1 MEVID
6 VFATYSNVLIKDTPF
21 EKYDF
26 DEISYSD
33 ERKVDNILMDHN
45 LYASVYVN
53 KLENKLFVE
62 INWGDWKHE
71 HLRCKYILEN
81 NGYIQVNEQETEE
94 NGTDCYSSIH
104 SFMKL
109 HNN

>member
-1 MEVID
+1 M
-6 VFATYSNVLIKDTPF
+6 FATYSNSLSKDF
-21 EKYDF
+21 SVNNCGF
-26 DEISYSD
+26 DEISYED
-33 ERKVDNILMDHN
+33 EIEVDNILMENKLH
-45 LYASVYVN
+45 ASVYVS

-71 HLRCKYILEN
+71 HLRCRYILEN
-81 NGYIQVNEQETEE
+81 NGYVQINEQETEE